1 MKIECPTGTSAFT
14 LVKKLIDFYKNNAPV
29 SIAEVSTYKIRDS
42 TYRLL
47 LLRFNSINIQ
57 APKL

>member
-14 LVKKLIDFYKNNAPV
+14 LVRKLIDFYKNNAPV

-42 TYRLL
+42 TYYYDYFYFDLIL
-47 LLRFNSINIQ
+47 
-57 APKL
+57 